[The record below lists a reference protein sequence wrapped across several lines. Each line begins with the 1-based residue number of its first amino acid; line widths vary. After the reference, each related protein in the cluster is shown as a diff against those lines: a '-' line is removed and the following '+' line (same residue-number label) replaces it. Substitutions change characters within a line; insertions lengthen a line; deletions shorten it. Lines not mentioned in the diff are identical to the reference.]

1 MSADLRRR
9 LVQDPQAAEAWRPLA
24 FAFAAGSQVAAAAAI
39 FSRLAALR
47 PEALDL
53 SNLAELRRAAGL
65 RGAARSAR
73 RALVLDPALAAAHNN
88 RGNIV
93 LKEDRPAEGEAAF
106 RRALALQPAF
116 RDAAYNLAAARNDQG
131 DPPAAIEIYERVLA
145 LTPDFF
151 QAHWNRALALL
162 AAGRWQE
169 GWQAHEI
176 RRAHPLLKPRDF
188 PIPDWTGE
196 PLAGRTI
203 LVAAEQ
209 GHGDSIQFLR
219 FVPEL
224 ARLGGRVVLDLPAPL
239 LRLAQGLPGVERLV
253 ESGTPPGDVDLTV
266 PLMSLPLRLG
276 LGERAAAPVAPYLV
290 PPPLVPP
297 AVVRDGRPLVGLV
310 WAGSPGNNADARRSL
325 TLQRLGPALALA
337 GLRFVSLQF
346 GPRAAD
352 IASSGLEGRIETLGD
367 LGDFAT
373 TAAIAASLD
382 LVVTVDTA
390 MAHLAGAMAKEAWV
404 LLAHAPDWRW
414 GMRGETTSWYPSLR
428 LFRQPGPGDWDGVVH
443 TLVQALAERFPG
455 AARR

>member
-9 LVQDPQAAEAWRPLA
+9 LAWDPQAREAWRPLA
-24 FAFAAGSQVAAAAAI
+24 FAFAACNEFAAAAAI
-39 FSRLAALR
+39 VARLAALR

-65 RGAARSAR
+65 GAAARSAR
-73 RALVLDPALAAAHNN
+73 RALALDPALAAAHNN
-88 RGNIV
+88 LGNIV
-93 LKEDRPAEGEAAF
+93 LKEDRPAEGETAF
-106 RRALALQPAF
+106 RRALTLQPAF

-131 DPPAAIEIYERVLA
+131 DPLGAIEIYDRVIA
-145 LTPDFF
+145 KAPDFF

-176 RRAHPLLKPRDF
+176 RRLHPLLKPRDI

-196 PLAGRTI
+196 PLAGRTL
-203 LVAAEQ
+203 LVLAEQ
-209 GHGDSIQFLR
+209 GHGDSLQFLR
-219 FVPEL
+219 FVPAL
-224 ARLGGRVVLDLPAPL
+224 ARLGARVTLDLPAPL
-239 LRLAQGLPGVERLV
+239 LRLARSLPGVERLI

-266 PLMSLPLRLG
+266 PLMSLPLRLR

-297 AVVRDGRPLVGLV
+297 AVARDGRPLVGLV
-310 WAGSPGNNADARRSL
+310 WAGSPGNQSDARRSL
-325 TLQRLGPALALA
+325 TLDRLGPVLALK

-352 IASSGLEGRIETLGD
+352 IAASGAASRLETLED

-373 TAAIAASLD
+373 TAALVASLD

-390 MAHLAGAMAKEAWV
+390 MAHLAGAIGHEAWV

-414 GMRGETTSWYPSLR
+414 GTRGETTSWYPSLR
-428 LFRQPGPGDWDGVVH
+428 LFRQPGPGDWDGVVR
-443 TLVQALAERFPG
+443 TLVRALARRFPEAG
-455 AARR
+455 RR